1 MLLIALHPL
10 NTLVPIVFKFFP
22 NFTVFNLVQPEKA
35 LVPILV
41 ILLPILTVVIFVL
54 FLNALAA
61 MEVTLY
67 VIPSIS
73 TVAGISTVLI
83 FLSVDFEYSTVPFFS
98 PDFVT
103 IYLAFVFV
111 SVKAVPFSGAP
122 VAAIVSVFVVLHKV
136 LES

>member
-83 FLSVDFEYSTVPFFS
+83 FL
-98 PDFVT
+98 
-103 IYLAFVFV
+103 
-111 SVKAVPFSGAP
+111 
-122 VAAIVSVFVVLHKV
+122 
-136 LES
+136 ES